1 MDLEG
6 YFENAEGFGL
16 LATAGADGTVDTAIY
31 AKPHFLENGTVAFI
45 MADRLSHKN
54 VTENPKAAYTF
65 VERGEGYKG
74 KRLYLTKTA
83 EDSDPERIA
92 AMRRRALPAECEARG
107 EKRFLVTFR
116 IDQVRPL
123 VGD

>member
-1 MDLEG
+1 MDIQG

-16 LATAGADGTVDTAIY
+16 LATAGTDGSVDAAVY
-31 AKPHFLENGTVAFI
+31 AKPHFLEDGSVAFI

-54 VTENPKAAYTF
+54 VTENPKANYTF

-74 KRLYLTKTA
+74 RRLYLTKTA
-83 EDSDPERIA
+83 EDSDPDRIA
-92 AMRRRALPAECEARG
+92 AIRRRPLPAECEAQG
-107 EKRFLVTFR
+107 EQRFLVTFR
-116 IDQVRPL
+116 IDHVRPL